1 MINKDKRVDKLRRFV
16 GILSIL
22 VLFLLYLIKIKF
34 DSEKFT
40 MDENQMIFI
49 ENLEKDKKISLLN
62 YKVDSLAKII
72 NKPILEKSDTKNI
85 KKDKDKKIPKLIT
98 DSISPTIENGQKVTL
113 TDTL

>member
-62 YKVDSLAKII
+62 YKVDSLTKII
-72 NKPILEKSDTKNI
+72 NKPILEKIDTKNKI
-85 KKDKDKKIPKLIT
+85 NTKKDKKIPKLIN
-98 DSISPTIENGQKVTL
+98 DSIPTENVQKNTPS
-113 TDTL
+113 DTL

>member
-62 YKVDSLAKII
+62 YKVDSLTKII
-72 NKPILEKSDTKNI
+72 NKPILEKSDTKNT
-85 KKDKDKKIPKLIT
+85 KKDKDKKITKLIT
-98 DSISPTIENGQKVTL
+98 DSISPTIENVQKVTI